1 MRIKRNI
8 ARLRLV
14 VHQERAF
21 FALIENRISEWG
33 FEILNTCPL
42 ERKMNILPRQRN
54 SEFSPV
60 FSTKPMPSEGNEGER
75 NGSAR

>member
-1 MRIKRNI
+1 MKTKRNLE
-8 ARLRLV
+8 RLRLV

-21 FALIENRISEWG
+21 FALIENWISERG

-54 SEFSPV
+54 SEFSPLL
-60 FSTKPMPSEGNEGER
+60 STKPMPSEGNEGKR